1 MALVP
6 SRAAAIIVA
15 LAALA
20 TAGAGCG
27 AGPGG
32 EPRAA
37 SPATAERPAPPP
49 PPPAR
54 RPTRPVLIATL
65 GDSITA
71 GSPLWDPNP
80 VYRGQLGDQA
90 DVRSQYQYWARRRL
104 GPLASFRNCG
114 VSGETSDQIASR
126 LDACAT
132 GAQALIVQGGVN
144 DIARGGEV
152 DDTAAN
158 LRSMV
163 RRGRERGL
171 RVAIVEILP
180 WNNGYPDA
188 APAIADLNRRIA
200 AIAREEGIRL
210 LRWYRAIED
219 PGAPGRMRAEWTI
232 EGDHP
237 SVAGYRRLGEAV
249 ELP

>member
-1 MALVP
+1 MDPVP
-6 SRAAAIIVA
+6 TRAAVILVA
-15 LAALA
+15 VAALGI
-20 TAGAGCG
+20 AGAGCG
-27 AGPGG
+27 ADTGV

-37 SPATAERPAPPP
+37 SPATAGRPAPPP

-54 RPTRPVLIATL
+54 RPTGPVLIATL

-80 VYRGQLGDQA
+80 VYRHQLGHQV

-114 VSGETSDQIASR
+114 VSGETSDQIAGR
-126 LDACAT
+126 LDSCAA
-132 GAQALIVQGGVN
+132 GAQVLIVQGGVN
-144 DIARGGEV
+144 DLARGGEV
-152 DDTAAN
+152 GDTAAN
-158 LRSMV
+158 LRAIV
-163 RRGRERGL
+163 RRGRARGL

-188 APAIADLNRRIA
+188 APAIGDLNRRIA
-200 AIAREEGIRL
+200 AIAREEGARL
-210 LRWYRAIED
+210 LRWHRAIED
-219 PGAPGRMRAEWTI
+219 PAARGRMRADWTI

-249 ELP
+249 QLP